1 MKNLLRRTFLAGAL
15 ALPAAV
21 LSPLSAYAEAKLTF
35 ATAYAG
41 GDGQIGQ
48 TMQKLKDLAAEK
60 SGGSV
65 NIELFFDS
73 SLGTE
78 RELLEA
84 LVTGAGDMSMAGI
97 SDVVYWMPEYFL
109 SVPYLF
115 ESVAHVRAVYDGPIG
130 KEIDQ
135 LMLEKKGLRT
145 LAIMNRGARH
155 VSSNKKIEKP
165 ADMNGL
171 RLRLP
176 ENPLWIAIWKQL
188 GVNATTISYN
198 ELYTALQTGV
208 VEAQEN
214 PLESI
219 VNSKF
224 YEVQKYVVLTGH
236 VRDVYKIQISE
247 KSWAKLT
254 PEEQTAL
261 QAAATEAAL
270 FGDGLLASSEEKSLQ
285 VLKESGTEVI
295 EVDTKAFSDAMAD
308 SKNIADQFLKPGL
321 YQKVKEAAPKS

>member
-1 MKNLLRRTFLAGAL
+1 MNSQRRAFLGGAL
-15 ALPAAV
+15 ALSAIV
-21 LSPLSAYAEAKLTF
+21 LSPPPAFAKSRLTF

-48 TMQKLKDLAAEK
+48 TMRKLKQLAAEK
-60 SGGSV
+60 SGGNLDV
-65 NIELFFDS
+65 ELYFDS

-130 KEIDQ
+130 KEIDR

-155 VSSNKKIEKP
+155 VSSNRKIEKP
-165 ADMNGL
+165 ADMSGL

-247 KSWAKLT
+247 KKWVKLS
-254 PEEQTAL
+254 PQEQAAL

-270 FGDGLLASSEEKSLQ
+270 FGDGLLASSEEKSLE
-285 VLKESGTEVI
+285 VLKKAGTQVI
-295 EVDTKAFSDAMAD
+295 EVNTKAFSDAMSD
-308 SKNIADQFLKPGL
+308 SKNIADKFLKPGL
-321 YQKVKEAAPKS
+321 YQKVKDAAVKN

>member
-1 MKNLLRRTFLAGAL
+1 MTNLLRRTLLASAL
-15 ALPAAV
+15 AIPAAL
-21 LSPLSAYAEAKLTF
+21 LSPLPALAATNLTF

-48 TMQKLKDLAAEK
+48 TMEKLKELAAEK
-60 SGGSV
+60 SGGSLNV
-65 NIELFFDS
+65 ELFFDS
-73 SLGTE
+73 TLGTE

-115 ESVAHVRAVYDGPIG
+115 ESVEHVRAVYDGPIG
-130 KEIDQ
+130 QEIDQ

-155 VSSNKKIEKP
+155 VSSNRRIEHP
-165 ADMNGL
+165 ADMSGL

-224 YEVQKYVVLTGH
+224 YEVQDYVVLTGH

-247 KSWAKLT
+247 KTWARLT

-261 QAAATEAAL
+261 QEAAKEAAL
-270 FGDGLLASSEEKSLQ
+270 FGDGLLASSEENSLK
-285 VLKESGTEVI
+285 VLAEAGTEVI
-295 EVDTKAFSDAMAD
+295 EVDPAEFSDAMSD

-321 YQKVKEAAPKS
+321 YQMVKDARP